1 MEEKIY
7 ESPAYRR
14 SRTAYRWECTFEYFV
29 TLLVTDAFLATLL
42 KAIGLSDAQ
51 VGIVSSLVSFAFL
64 FQLLAIFVVQRVK
77 NVKLFAMLW
86 HAFSNLCFMSLYLLP
101 FLPVALPY
109 KKVLTFGAVLLAYLG
124 NYLVTTMIFKWANS
138 HVDPH
143 KRARYSAGKEM
154 LSLLTGMVVTL
165 LIGYGMDYFTGKGW
179 QDGGFIF
186 AACAIFIFAA
196 CDFICLL
203 LIKAPDKVEGARPAT
218 APFREVLK
226 NTLGNRR
233 FLYVVLL
240 TVIFDMSRYSILGF
254 VGTYRISELAFSV
267 GAVQIINLV
276 GNACRFFASK
286 PFGRFSDRFSYVKGV
301 SLGMLLAAIGYALL
315 VFTTPQ
321 TRYLVIVSCIFTHVS
336 AAGTNQNLMNITY
349 SYVDS
354 RYFVQATAIKNSVGG
369 ICGFLSALLSAR
381 LLSYV
386 QNGGNRL
393 FGIQVYG
400 QQVLALIATVGLLL
414 AVLFIHLTLGKQKT
428 MLQ

>member
-7 ESPAYRR
+7 ETPAYKR
-14 SRTAYRWECTFEYFV
+14 SRTAYRWESAFEYFV

-42 KAIGLSDAQ
+42 KTIGLSDAQ
-51 VGIVSSLVSFAFL
+51 VGIVSSLVSFSFL

-77 NVKLFAMLW
+77 NVKFFAMLW
-86 HAFSNLCFMSLYLLP
+86 HTFSNLCFMSLYLLP

-143 KRARYSAGKEM
+143 KRAGYSAGKEM
-154 LSLLTGMVVTL
+154 LSLFTGMIVTL
-165 LIGYGMDYFTGKGW
+165 FIGYAMDFFADKGW

-186 AACAIFIFAA
+186 AASAIFVFAA
-196 CDFICLL
+196 CDFVCLL
-203 LIKAPDKVEGARPAT
+203 LIKAPEKEEGARVAA

-226 NTLGNRR
+226 NTVGNRR

-240 TVIFDMSRYSILGF
+240 TVIFDMSRYSIIGF
-254 VGTYRISELAFSV
+254 IGTYRISELAFSV
-267 GAVQIINLV
+267 GAVQIINLI
-276 GNACRFFASK
+276 GNTCRFFVSK
-286 PFGRFSDRFSYVKGV
+286 PFGRFSDRFSYAKGA
-301 SLGMLLAAIGYALL
+301 SLGMILAAIGYALL

-321 TRYLVIVSCIFTHVS
+321 TRYLAIVSCIFTHVS

-349 SYVDS
+349 SYVDV
-354 RYFVQATAIKNSVGG
+354 RYFVQAAAIKNSIGG

-381 LLSYV
+381 LLSHI
-386 QNGGNRL
+386 QNGGNTF
-393 FGIQVYG
+393 FGIQAYG
-400 QQVLALIATVGLLL
+400 QQVLALIATVGILL